1 MTDNKR
7 KIAIFLGLTLAL
19 SAVTWVPQIQAGEIH
34 PLWILAT
41 MWCPAVAA
49 ILTRLITQRNLRG
62 FGWKPGKVKWL
73 ALAYTLPVL
82 YALPVYL
89 IAWLAGLG
97 TFDEGQWIVAPN
109 LTPLTGLAM
118 IATAGLAASLL
129 SATGEEIGWRGFFVP
144 ELLKVV
150 SFRRAALLSGA
161 IWAAWHM
168 PLMIFANYHGKGTPL
183 IYSIACFAVMIV
195 GLAVIMAWITVK
207 SGSFWPAAMLHAT
220 HNLFVQGVFDAAT
233 VTDSMSV
240 FWTGEFGVGLAI
252 SVAIAALLC
261 LRLSPLEANRVHE
274 KGAAPKDR
282 PSSVASEPV
291 A

>member
-1 MTDNKR
+1 MAETKR
-7 KIAIFLGLTLAL
+7 KIILFLTLTLGLSAL
-19 SAVTWVPQIQAGEIH
+19 TWIPQIQAGTIH

-49 ILTRLITQRNLRG
+49 IATRLVTQGNLHG

-73 ALAYTLPVL
+73 ALAYVLPIF

-89 IAWLAGLG
+89 IAWSSGLG
-97 TFDEGQWIVAPN
+97 IFDEGKWIVAPN

-129 SATGEEIGWRGFFVP
+129 SATGEEIGWRGFLVP
-144 ELLKVV
+144 EMLKVT
-150 SFRRAALLSGA
+150 SFRLTALISGA
-161 IWAAWHM
+161 IWATWHM
-168 PLMIFANYHGKGTPL
+168 PLILFADYRGQGTPL
-183 IYSIACFAVMIV
+183 IFSIVCFAAMIV
-195 GLAVIMAWITVK
+195 GLAVIMAWLTVK

-220 HNLFVQGVFDAAT
+220 HNLFVQGVFDLST
-233 VTDSMSV
+233 VTNDNSAY
-240 FWTGEFGVGLAI
+240 WTGEFGAGLAI
-252 SVAIAALLC
+252 SMAIAAALC
-261 LRLSPLEANRVHE
+261 LRISPLGDEAHE

-282 PSSVASEPV
+282 PLSEPSEPD

>member
-1 MTDNKR
+1 MAETKR
-7 KIAIFLGLTLAL
+7 KIAIFLALTFGL
-19 SAVTWVPQIQAGEIH
+19 SALTWIPQIQAGSIH

-49 ILTRLITQRNLRG
+49 IVTRLITQRNLRG

-73 ALAYTLPVL
+73 ALAYVLPIF

-89 IAWLAGLG
+89 IAWSSGLG
-97 TFDEGQWIVAPN
+97 IFDEGKWIVAPN

-129 SATGEEIGWRGFFVP
+129 SATGEEIGWRGFLVP
-144 ELLKVV
+144 EILKVT
-150 SFRRAALLSGA
+150 SFRRTALISGA
-161 IWAAWHM
+161 IWATWHM
-168 PLMIFANYHGKGTPL
+168 PLVIFADYRGHGTPL
-183 IYSIACFAVMIV
+183 IFSIACFAAMIV

-220 HNLFVQGVFDAAT
+220 HNLFVQGVFDSAT
-233 VTDSMSV
+233 VTKNSSAY
-240 FWTGEFGVGLAI
+240 WTGEFGAGLSI
-252 SVAIAALLC
+252 SMAIAAALC
-261 LRLSPLEANRVHE
+261 LRISPLGEKAYE
-274 KGAAPKDR
+274 KGAVPKDR
-282 PSSVASEPV
+282 PSSESSEPS